1 MRRWLLALW
10 CAAAGAWAQQPPI
23 VVGGAVPETGQLA
36 DLGAQ
41 VRRGLELWRD
51 GVNAHGGLLGRPVA
65 LRLIDDRSEA
75 SASLHLYQ
83 LLIDADHADLLVGP
97 LGSAATMA
105 AAATTE
111 RAERLLLNITGVTSG
126 VQRDGRNTVFHVPA
140 PLSAYDEGP
149 LAMVEAAGY
158 RRLQVLARSDPRSR
172 EAAEFLRQDA
182 ARRGLEPVLRYTMPG
197 ATDYSAEIAAARSR
211 NAEAWIAYG
220 IAEDAAEMVK
230 SFKRI
235 GYAPWL
241 FLAQGVADP
250 QFVRDVGQD
259 AEFALGLSV
268 YEPTL
273 KTAANEAFLKAW
285 RARWPED
292 DPGALA
298 AQAYAGGLVLEAAVR
313 SAGTLDAKPLRSA
326 LLSVHPETPIGRYA
340 VDADGVQ
347 TGIRPLVVQILRGRR
362 EIVWPP
368 ALATAQWRHPYPRW
382 DERLRY
388 VPQPLD
394 PVYTW

>member
-1 MRRWLLALW
+1 
-10 CAAAGAWAQQPPI
+10 
-23 VVGGAVPETGQLA
+23 VVGAAVPETGQLA
-36 DLGAQ
+36 DLGIQ

-51 GVNAHGGLLGRPVA
+51 GVNARGGLLGRAVA
-65 LRLIDDRSEA
+65 LRLVDDRSEA

-111 RAERLLLNITGVTSG
+111 RAGRILLNVSGVTPG
-126 VQRDGRNTVFHVPA
+126 VQRDGRSTVFQVPA
-140 PLSAYDEGP
+140 PLSAYAEGP
-149 LAMVEAAGY
+149 LALVEAAGY
-158 RRLQVLARSDPRSR
+158 QRLQVIGRSDPRSR
-172 EAAEFLRQDA
+172 ESADFLAREA
-182 ARRGLEPVLRYTMPG
+182 TRRGLQAVLRYTAPG
-197 ATDYSAEIAAARSR
+197 TTDFSAEIAAARSR
-211 NAEAWIAYG
+211 NAEAWIAFG
-220 IAEDAAEMVK
+220 TEEDAAEMVK
-230 SFKRI
+230 TFKRI

-241 FLAQGVADP
+241 FLAQGAADP
-250 QFVRDVGQD
+250 DFIRDVGQD
-259 AEFALGLSV
+259 AEFALGLSA
-268 YEPTL
+268 YEPTAR
-273 KTAANEAFLKAW
+273 TAANEAFLKAW

-292 DPGALA
+292 PGALA
-298 AQAYAGGLVLEAAVR
+298 AQAYAGGQVLEDAVR
-313 SAGTLDAKPLRSA
+313 TASSLDPAALRA
-326 LLSVHPETPIGRYA
+326 AFPAVHPETPIGRYA
-340 VDADGVQ
+340 VNADGVQ
-347 TGIRPLVVQILRGRR
+347 TGIRPVVVQILRGRR